1 LGDWIDGVNGGNEKV
16 WPNIK
21 SVAKFVMFKKPFE
34 EVLTSQNLINIEN
47 FKPKV
52 KGGEITELVKNVV
65 STTDYRVFPVIQK
78 DLLED
83 GWEYPDDY
91 KNGGFKA
98 GSYGGNKWGG
108 KFLRAPDIFFTILK
122 NGRFTTLNKI
132 GKIRRGYIPQPY
144 SLYITTKKE
153 IEAKNLK
160 FDHFYPVFSKPSSF
174 KKIILNESNTYILIF
189 DNISEIKDQKILEWF
204 ESKKKNLKVR
214 GKDKFELGRREPSQ
228 LIIVRTPY
236 DRHIVYLN
244 QGLNVVDHVELLTKD
259 DPKPIC
265 AILNSSIYMLFREI
279 YGRSNLGLGT
289 LKFEVMD
296 AKKLPFIILEA
307 KRGIL
312 NDLLNKMANREIGT
326 VLEELGL
333 NPSKPIR
340 EQEPKPLP
348 DRAELDNIIFDE
360 LGLTQEERKE
370 VYWSVCELV
379 KQRLDKAKSLK
390 GDK

>member
-1 LGDWIDGVNGGNEKV
+1 
-16 WPNIK
+16 
-21 SVAKFVMFKKPFE
+21 
-34 EVLTSQNLINIEN
+34 
-47 FKPKV
+47 
-52 KGGEITELVKNVV
+52 
-65 STTDYRVFPVIQK
+65 
-78 DLLED
+78 
-83 GWEYPDDY
+83 
-91 KNGGFKA
+91 
-98 GSYGGNKWGG
+98 
-108 KFLRAPDIFFTILK
+108 
-122 NGRFTTLNKI
+122 
-132 GKIRRGYIPQPY
+132 
-144 SLYITTKKE
+144 
-153 IEAKNLK
+153 
-160 FDHFYPVFSKPSSF
+160 
-174 KKIILNESNTYILIF
+174 
-189 DNISEIKDQKILEWF
+189 
-204 ESKKKNLKVR
+204 
-214 GKDKFELGRREPSQ
+214 
-228 LIIVRTPY
+228 
-236 DRHIVYLN
+236 
-244 QGLNVVDHVELLTKD
+244 
-259 DPKPIC
+259 
-265 AILNSSIYMLFREI
+265 MLFREI

-333 NPSKPIR
+333 NHSKPIR